1 METEA
6 QEQSIW
12 PTQTKLTRWKQF
24 TKNPLESNN
33 HMAALSLWVSLAG
46 GEARGR
52 EQLGV
57 LFTK

>member
-33 HMAALSLWVSLAG
+33 HMAALS
-46 GEARGR
+46 
-52 EQLGV
+52 
-57 LFTK
+57 